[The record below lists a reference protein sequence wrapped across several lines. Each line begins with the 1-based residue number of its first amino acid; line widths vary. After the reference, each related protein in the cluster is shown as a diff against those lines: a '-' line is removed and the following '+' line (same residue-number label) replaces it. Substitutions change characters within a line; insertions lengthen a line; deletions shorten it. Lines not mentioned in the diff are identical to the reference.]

1 MRQIPLKHI
10 HSEPPF
16 DYRETLEAALFKSP
30 QEGGV
35 TYESLRHYEA
45 IEAALKA
52 GQASVLLEEADWT
65 FLVNRLKGYRWAMYS
80 PHLRSMIDDIASAES
95 VKVAPQE

>member
-1 MRQIPLKHI
+1 MRQIPLKHLDG
-10 HSEPPF
+10 EPPF

-35 TYESLRHYEA
+35 TYESLRNYEA
-45 IEAALKA
+45 IETALKA
-52 GQASVLLEEADWT
+52 GNGTALLEEADWA
-65 FLVNRLKGYRWAMYS
+65 FLVNRLKAYRWSFYN
-80 PHLRSMIDDIASAES
+80 PHLRLMIDDIAAAET